1 MKKPNPF
8 FAGPPG
14 APSMI
19 DLHTHTLFSDGEL
32 MPSELVRRAEI
43 IGYQAVALT
52 DHADSSNL
60 DWVIPRIVQAC
71 QELNAH
77 WKIRAIPGIELTHLP
92 PGIIGRM
99 VEKARV
105 LGARLVVV
113 HGESVVEPV
122 PPGTNRKAL
131 EAGVDILA
139 HPGLISEEEVV
150 LAREKNVFLE
160 ISARKGHSL
169 ANGHV
174 ARLAQKC
181 GALMILNTDSHSPD
195 DLITLEKARVVALGA
210 GLEEEDFS
218 MMLQNSRRIVEQL
231 FPE

>member
-1 MKKPNPF
+1 
-8 FAGPPG
+8 
-14 APSMI
+14 MI

-32 MPSELVRRAEI
+32 LPSELVRRAEI
-43 IGYQAVALT
+43 IGYRAVALT

-71 QELNAH
+71 QDVNAH

-92 PGIIGRM
+92 PGIIGLM
-99 VEKARV
+99 VEKARI

-131 EAGVDILA
+131 EAGADILA
-139 HPGLISEEEVV
+139 HPGLISEGEVH
-150 LAREKNVFLE
+150 LAREKDIFLE

-174 ARLAQKC
+174 ARLAKKC
-181 GALMILNTDSHSPD
+181 GASLVLNTDSHSPD
-195 DLITLEKARVVALGA
+195 DLITLEKARLVALGA
-210 GLEEEDFS
+210 GLEEEDYTR
-218 MMLQNSRRIVEQL
+218 MMQNSRRIVERL
-231 FPE
+231 FMK

>member
-1 MKKPNPF
+1 
-8 FAGPPG
+8 
-14 APSMI
+14 MI

-32 MPSELVRRAEI
+32 LPSELVRRAEF

-60 DWVIPRIVQAC
+60 DWIIPRIVQAC
-71 QELNAH
+71 RDLNAH
-77 WKIRAIPGIELTHLP
+77 WKVRAIPGIELTHLP
-92 PGIIGRM
+92 PEIIGPM
-99 VEKARV
+99 VEKART

-113 HGESVVEPV
+113 HGETMVEPV

-131 EAGVDILA
+131 EAGADILA
-139 HPGLISEEEVV
+139 HPGLISEGEVL
-150 LAREKNVFLE
+150 LAREKGVFLE

-181 GALMILNTDSHSPD
+181 GASMVLNTDSHSPD
-195 DLITLEKARVVALGA
+195 DLIPLEKARRVALGA
-210 GLEEEDFS
+210 GLGEDDFTR
-218 MMLQNSRRIVEQL
+218 MMQNSRRIVERL
-231 FPE
+231 FRE

>member
-1 MKKPNPF
+1 
-8 FAGPPG
+8 
-14 APSMI
+14 MI

-32 MPSELVRRAEI
+32 LPSELVRRAEI

-60 DWVIPRIVQAC
+60 DWIIPRIVQVC
-71 QELNAH
+71 EDLNAH

-92 PGIIGRM
+92 PELIGPM
-99 VEKARV
+99 VEKARA

-139 HPGLISEEEVV
+139 HPGLISEGEVL
-150 LAREKNVFLE
+150 LAREKRVFLE

-181 GALMILNTDSHSPD
+181 GASMILNTDSHSPD
-195 DLITLEKARVVALGA
+195 DLITLGKARLVALGA
-210 GLEEEDFS
+210 GLGEEDFTR
-218 MMLQNSRRIVEQL
+218 MIQNSRRIVERL
-231 FPE
+231 FQE

>member
-1 MKKPNPF
+1 
-8 FAGPPG
+8 
-14 APSMI
+14 MI

-32 MPSELVRRAEI
+32 LPSELVRRAEF

-60 DWVIPRIVQAC
+60 DWIIPRIVQAC
-71 QELNAH
+71 RDLNAH
-77 WKIRAIPGIELTHLP
+77 WKVRAIPGIELTHLP
-92 PGIIGRM
+92 PEIIGLM
-99 VEKARV
+99 VEKART

-113 HGESVVEPV
+113 HGETMVEPV

-131 EAGVDILA
+131 EAGADILA
-139 HPGLISEEEVV
+139 HPGLISEGEVL
-150 LAREKNVFLE
+150 LAREKGVFLE

-181 GALMILNTDSHSPD
+181 GASMVLNTDSHSPD
-195 DLITLEKARVVALGA
+195 DLIPLEKARWVALGA
-210 GLEEEDFS
+210 GLGEEDFTR
-218 MMLQNSRRIVEQL
+218 MMQNSRRIVERL
-231 FPE
+231 FRE